1 MCKKNDTLCVK
12 LHTVCEIT
20 QCAQNNTYSIGKNS
34 SQLKNFTLTPWAA
47 LATNMSCAIGC
58 FIIAFFQQKKVHS
71 SINQE
76 SILRTIW
83 GLKTAEFAY
92 KVAPL
97 ESVGGPTDP
106 KMDH

>member
-1 MCKKNDTLCVK
+1 MLISLILTPFDHFHFHQPLG
-12 LHTVCEIT
+12 LL
-20 QCAQNNTYSIGKNS
+20 S
-34 SQLKNFTLTPWAA
+34 SQDLTACPRVFHNCIFS
-47 LATNMSCAIGC
+47 TT
-58 FIIAFFQQKKVHS
+58 KKVHS

-97 ESVGGPTDP
+97 ESVGGPKDP